1 MKKLIGL
8 AGLVVTFGSSHT
20 LQAEIING
28 VEYADGEKSAVEN
41 AAETITP
48 RVVVAPPA
56 GAVVIN
62 FDDVDAPCSFSS
74 MAGPLSDEY
83 QTEGVTF
90 SGPSATDGPA
100 RAHECGDWG
109 VTGHSSPNF
118 MVTNVNGNYSGGGR
132 PLGPITMTFSPDVFS
147 VQINASVGAYAQ
159 GDITMRCYNGDSLV
173 GEDAIANQTT
183 LQTLAVSGAGIDR
196 CVLSS
201 GEGVALFDDLA
212 FGGAPSTGPT
222 AALPVPALPLWAL
235 WVLGGLAGL
244 FGARKLRKAV

>member
-20 LQAEIING
+20 LQAEIIDG
-28 VEYADGEKSAVEN
+28 VEYADGEKPAVEN

-62 FDDVDAPCSFSS
+62 FDDVDAPCSFDS

-83 QTEGVTF
+83 QTVGVTF

-100 RAHECGDWG
+100 RAHECGNWS

-118 MVTNVNGNYSGGGR
+118 MVTNPGGNYSGGGTA
-132 PLGPITMTFSPDVFS
+132 LGPITMTFSPDVFS
-147 VQINASVGAYAQ
+147 VQINAAK

-201 GEGVALFDDLA
+201 VTGLGLFDDLA

-222 AALPVPALPLWAL
+222 AALPAPVPALPLWAL
-235 WVLGGLAGL
+235 WVIGGLAGL